1 MENITMDMISQ
12 ILQAIGYLLLL
23 VILALLWRKAFRQ
36 SEARLFWRLLALAW
50 TMNLLGNIAWVIHDL
65 VTGTALDTF
74 SAVDLF
80 YVLRYVLIG
89 VALWLYPAPLTRR
102 DGVWIGVAAFV
113 VNAIVWAV
121 YFRPAM
127 ALRGGDWTGFLGI
140 AMYPVL
146 DAAIITLA
154 WLRVRVV
161 RESSWNRNA
170 LLLFC
175 AMTCYGIANTLNLT
189 GYVFTIMADGILPN
203 VFWVLTD
210 VFLLTIALGDNSVKK
225 NEE

>member
-1 MENITMDMISQ
+1 MDMISQ

-36 SEARLFWRLLALAW
+36 SEARPFWRLLALAW
-50 TMNLLGNIAWVIHDL
+50 TMNLLGNIAWIIHDL
-65 VTGTALDTF
+65 VTGTTLNTF

-102 DGVWIGVAAFV
+102 DGLWIGVAAFV
-113 VNAIVWAV
+113 VNAIVWVV

-127 ALRGGDWTGFLGI
+127 ALRGGDWIGFLGI
-140 AMYPVL
+140 AMYPIL
-146 DAAIITLA
+146 DAAMIALA
-154 WLRVRVV
+154 WLRVRATH
-161 RESSWNRNA
+161 ESLWNRNA

-175 AMTCYGIANTLNLT
+175 AMSCYGIANTFNLT
-189 GYVFTIMADGILPN
+189 GYVFSLMAGGILPN
-203 VFWVLTD
+203 IFWILTD
-210 VFLLTIALGDNSVKK
+210 VFVLIMALGDSGMKK